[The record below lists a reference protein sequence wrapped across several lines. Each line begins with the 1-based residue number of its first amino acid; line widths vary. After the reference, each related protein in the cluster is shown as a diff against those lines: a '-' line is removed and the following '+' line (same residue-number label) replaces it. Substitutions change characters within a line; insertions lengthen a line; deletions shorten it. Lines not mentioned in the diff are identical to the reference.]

1 MKEHWFRKYV
11 EHLFE
16 RHVLKGRDDIL
27 CGVLD
32 APNFEVSYRSV
43 NTAYEEF
50 VLTVGDLDERVFLGE
65 NAEDEI
71 GTPSLLKGIQLGSSE
86 VAPSARRYMQE
97 VMTSGGNTGG
107 SGTGPGGVSRR
118 RSSSEQRGLMLSK
131 RRHPYPAFAESQSIG
146 QVQVRQCLVAS

>member
-1 MKEHWFRKYV
+1 M
-11 EHLFE
+11 
-16 RHVLKGRDDIL
+16 
-27 CGVLD
+27 LD
-32 APNFEVSYRSV
+32 VPNFEVSYRSV

-97 VMTSGGNTGG
+97 VMTSGGSSGG
-107 SGTGPGGVSRR
+107 SGVGAGVCSIRR

-131 RRHPYPAFAESQSIG
+131 RRHPFPAFAEAQSIG
-146 QVQVRQCLVAS
+146 QVQVSLSFPSVF